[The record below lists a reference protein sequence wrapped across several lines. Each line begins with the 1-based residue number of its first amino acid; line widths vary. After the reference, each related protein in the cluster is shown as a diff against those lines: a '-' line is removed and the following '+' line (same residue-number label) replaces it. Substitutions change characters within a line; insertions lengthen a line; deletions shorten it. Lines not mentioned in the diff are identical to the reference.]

1 MGTAT
6 RKRKEDFYREHPFCA
21 FCGGSVPATTVEH
34 CPPRAMFQNKQ
45 WPEGFEFPACF
56 DCNHGSSNDDLLV
69 AMLARVNPFEETG
82 DTDGRFSG
90 LVKGVNTQFPGL
102 LQKMMP
108 SAVEARQ
115 SNRRLNLTPGPGQ
128 THQETGAVK
137 ITTEVDDAVST
148 FARKLAKSIYYKD
161 AGKTF
166 PKEGCL
172 LMNWFTNEQL
182 FKDGRYISF
191 EILKEVDGVIPS
203 LVRTGKYL
211 NDQFEYKLSMSNE
224 LDVFMLQAMFGQ
236 AFGLVIYGSSVPG
249 KLEPILVQLRETGQ
263 RSGPFTVLE
272 STILPIGRVPKV

>member
-6 RKRKEDFYREHPFCA
+6 RKRKVDFYREHPFCV
-21 FCGGSVPATTVEH
+21 FCGGEAPTTTVEH
-34 CPPRAMFQNKQ
+34 CPPRAMFQNRL
-45 WPEGFEFPACF
+45 WPEGFEFPACSA
-56 DCNHGSSNDDLLV
+56 CNHGSSNEDLLV

-82 DTDGRFSG
+82 DTDGRFRG
-90 LVKGVNTQFPGL
+90 LVQGVNKQYPGL
-102 LQKMMP
+102 IQKMMP
-108 SAVEARQ
+108 TAVEARR
-115 SNRRLNLTPGPGQ
+115 SNRRLKLTPAPGQ
-128 THQETGAVK
+128 THQEVGAVK
-137 ITTEVDDAVST
+137 ITSEMDEAVST
-148 FARKLAKSIYYKD
+148 FARKLAKGIYYKD

-191 EILKEVDGVIPS
+191 EILQAVDGVMPA

-224 LDVFMLQAMFGQ
+224 LDVFILQAMFGQ
-236 AFGLVIYGSSVPG
+236 AFGLVIYGSIVPG
-249 KLEPILVQLRETGQ
+249 KLEPMLVQFRETGQ

-272 STILPIGRVPKV
+272 SMILPIGRVSKV